1 MTRPN
6 VSQIIL
12 MEELESYQLKQC
24 NSLIIAFLFQV
35 FVFVEISPF
44 NEDFVGSPELFITV
58 QTQARRWRGSHMQQ
72 LAEALI
78 EWQVH

>member
-1 MTRPN
+1 
-6 VSQIIL
+6 

-44 NEDFVGSPELFITV
+44 NEDLVGSQEFFVTV
-58 QTQARRWRGSHMQQ
+58 
-72 LAEALI
+72 
-78 EWQVH
+78 

>member
-6 VSQIIL
+6 VSEIIL
-12 MEELESYQLKQC
+12 MEELESYQLKQR

-44 NEDFVGSPELFITV
+44 NEDLVGSQEFLITV
-58 QTQARRWRGSHMQQ
+58 QIEARRWRGGHM
-72 LAEALI
+72 
-78 EWQVH
+78 

>member
-1 MTRPN
+1 
-6 VSQIIL
+6 
-12 MEELESYQLKQC
+12 MEELELYQLKLC

-35 FVFVEISPF
+35 FVFVEMPPS
-44 NEDFVGSPELFITV
+44 NEDLVGCQEFIVTV

-72 LAEALI
+72 LAEVLI

>member
-1 MTRPN
+1 
-6 VSQIIL
+6 

-44 NEDFVGSPELFITV
+44 NEDLVGSQEFFVTV
-58 QTQARRWRGSHMQQ
+58 QTQARRWRGSHM
-72 LAEALI
+72 
-78 EWQVH
+78 